1 MLERSPAAT
10 AGSGVVRASPAS
22 ARRPGTL
29 RLLRG
34 QTTYSTRRFLRTP
47 VAAFFTWIFPL
58 TVLAV
63 LTSALS
69 NPVVDP
75 TTGLRLA
82 QYLTPAMIVWGVAMA
97 SFCSLAIHI
106 ADDRSTGLLKRMNG
120 TPVPAWVR
128 LAGLVLSRFVVGL
141 ASLALVLAV
150 GVGAF
155 HVQVVGHR
163 PGALALSFTVGVL
176 CFSALGVA
184 VAGLVRSV
192 AAAQALTIALL
203 IPLAFISDV
212 FTSGTLPGILSAIG
226 WIFPLRHFAHA
237 MFDAFD
243 PTRSGA
249 GIDAGHLLVM
259 AAWGVAGALV
269 AVLLTRRESA
279 AAAAGRTTAKPAG
292 LAAAPAIE
300 PSMSRVA
307 TGGRPARVMQAG
319 RPSRATLM
327 AGQARYALRGLLRD
341 RLTIFLT
348 TLMPI
353 FLLVYFC
360 LTQRDA
366 TWRGVPVAQY
376 LTAALAAYGIAV
388 ATFVTL
394 PQSLV
399 AARQS
404 GLIKRLSGTPL
415 PMSGYLAGRLIGW
428 LLAALAI
435 TVALFGVGIGFFG
448 VRIAVARLPLALLVV
463 VIGTL
468 AFSALGFLLGA
479 LVREPRTVSALAL
492 GTLLPVAFLSE
503 VFLLVEG
510 MPGPL
515 SAIGWV
521 FPLRHFA
528 VALFQ
533 ITSPSGVQWGALC
546 VHLAVLAAWGLTAAV
561 LAAVVWRRGRL
572 R

>member
-1 MLERSPAAT
+1 MLERSR
-10 AGSGVVRASPAS
+10 VVSVGPGPLTTSPTG
-22 ARRPGTL
+22 ARRPGAV

-34 QTTYSTRRFLRTP
+34 QTSYSTRRFLRTP
-47 VAAFFTWIFPL
+47 VAAFFTWIFPV

-69 NPVVDP
+69 NPIVDP

-82 QYLTPAMIVWGVAMA
+82 QYLVPAMIVWGVAMA

-106 ADDRSTGLLKRMNG
+106 ADDRATGLLKRMNG
-120 TPVPAWVR
+120 TPVPAWIR
-128 LAGLVLSRFVVGL
+128 LAGLVLSRFVVSL
-141 ASLALVLAV
+141 ASLVLVLAV

-155 HVQVVGHR
+155 HVRMVDHR
-163 PGALALSFTVGVL
+163 LGALALTFTVGVL

-184 VAGLVRSV
+184 ISGLVRSV
-192 AAAQALTIALL
+192 AAAQAFTIALL

-212 FTSGTLPGILSAIG
+212 FTSGTLPPVLSTLG

-243 PTRSGA
+243 PNGNGA
-249 GIDAGHLLVM
+249 GIDTWHLLVM
-259 AAWGVAGALV
+259 AAWGLAGAMA
-269 AVLLTRRESA
+269 AVLVTRRQA
-279 AAAAGRTTAKPAG
+279 AAAEAGRPTFKPAQ
-292 LAAAPAIE
+292 AVPAR
-300 PSMSRVA
+300 PSEGKPRHVA
-307 TGGRPARVMQAG
+307 TGGRRTGVIQAS
-319 RPSRATLM
+319 RPSGVTQI
-327 AGQARYALRGLLRD
+327 AGQARYALRTLLRD
-341 RLTIFLT
+341 RLAVFLT

-353 FLLVYFC
+353 FLLIYFC

-366 TWRGVPVAQY
+366 TWREVPVAQY
-376 LTAALAAYGIAV
+376 LAAALSAYGIAV

-404 GLIKRLSGTPL
+404 GLLKRLSGTPL
-415 PMSGYLAGRLIGW
+415 PMRSYLAGRLIGW
-428 LLAALAI
+428 LVAATVI
-435 TVALFGVGIGFFG
+435 TVAVFGVGIASFG
-448 VRIAVARLPLALLVV
+448 VRVAVARLPLAFLVV
-463 VIGTL
+463 VLGTL
-468 AFSALGFLLGA
+468 AFSALGFLLAA
-479 LVREPRTVSALAL
+479 LVREPRTVSAVAL

-510 MPGPL
+510 MPLPL

-533 ITSPSGVQWGALC
+533 ITAPTGVESGSFGL
-546 VHLAVLAAWGLTAAV
+546 HLAVLAAWGLGAAI
-561 LAAVVWRRGRL
+561 LAAVNWRRVSIH
-572 R
+572 